1 MEGAVLGEQDHA
13 AVLAFGRDPIAEA
26 IREALRERPDGGV
39 ARDVLRL
46 KPEPALADE
55 AVSLEL
61 VDHFSESLVQRRLPR
76 EADCDVRRVPR
87 FEEPLAAH
95 VRIAFEPRQQLA
107 LSANRFVDDERR
119 VVRRQERIRSPLLRP
134 PTELARQ
141 IARVHG
147 GRHLEAAVTL
157 DSVERL
163 LVAPDAFREA
173 RLRPVAKF
181 DATVLADDPIALAL
195 EDLLLLRVHFDAA

>member
-55 AVSLEL
+55 AVSLALDEHRL
-61 VDHFSESLVQRRLPR
+61 PESVVQRGLPR
-76 EADCDVRRVPR
+76 EAECDCRRVPC

-119 VVRRQERIRSPLLRP
+119 VVRRQERIRSPFLRP

-173 RLRPVAKF
+173 RFRPVAKF

-195 EDLLLLRVHFDAA
+195 EDLLLLRLH